1 MFYIL
6 QAIMPKLG
14 WRWLL
19 ALSSLPS
26 FVLLLFYRATPESPR
41 YLCMKGCTDNATDI
55 LNKMAT
61 KNKIS
66 LPPGRLISDSQ
77 IELTEITDSSME
89 TAHLVSDQDQN
100 ENFGT
105 KNGGFKAVTILL
117 NPKLVRSTLLLWM
130 VFLGNAF
137 AYYGIVLLTS
147 ELNNGN
153 KDCKMKEVKSDHSN
167 NDGLYKNVFISSFA
181 GKP

>member
-1 MFYIL
+1 
-6 QAIMPKLG
+6 MPKLG

-26 FVLLLFYRATPESPR
+26 FVLLLFYQATPESPR
-41 YLCMKGCTDNATDI
+41 YLCMKGCIDNATDI

-61 KNKIS
+61 KNQTS

-77 IELTEITDSSME
+77 IELVEITDSSSE

-100 ENFGT
+100 EKFGT
-105 KNGGFKAVTILL
+105 KFGGLKAVITLL
-117 NPKLVRSTLLLWM
+117 TPKLVRSTLLLWM

-153 KDCKMKEVKSDHSN
+153 KDCEVKEVKSEHSN
-167 NDGLYKNVFISSFA
+167 DDGLYKNVFISSFA
-181 GKP
+181 GNKLK